1 MRWGRSKP
9 SSGENQP
16 PRQGGAT
23 AILITG
29 ILLCAVFFCRAVDS
43 THILPVYPEEMA
55 QDAVQTFCEEHAALA
70 DALGIGEYFP
80 RDAVQAGA
88 FEDKSEAAYREF
100 IDNQWTFGAYLRDAF
115 RTLIG
120 EALP

>member
-9 SSGENQP
+9 SFGENQP
-16 PRQGGAT
+16 PRQRKAT
-23 AILITG
+23 AVLITG

-43 THILPVYPEEMA
+43 TRILPVYPEEMA

-88 FEDKSEAAYREF
+88 FEDKSEAGYREF
-100 IDNQWTFGAYLRDAF
+100 TDNKWTFGAYLRDAF

-120 EALP
+120 EGRP